1 MNRPATITLGTETE
15 EGFIPHK
22 RMTFG
27 SLSFDAPVRVIT
39 KKEGGGS
46 AVQKNRHDMYYP
58 KAERRDGRLVYAL
71 SGGYVAM
78 GDQ

>member
-1 MNRPATITLGTETE
+1 MTKPATITIGTEAE

-39 KKEGGGS
+39 KNENGGS
-46 AVQKNRHDMYYP
+46 AVQRGRHDMYYP
-58 KAERRDGRLVYAL
+58 KAERRDDKLAYAL
-71 SGGYVAM
+71 PGGYVAM
-78 GDQ
+78 GEG